1 MTGARR
7 ISIFCSHFM
16 KVIVQITPFD
26 KLPRHL
32 DSMFF
37 ETEGPN
43 RSVAAGTWQTLHW
56 VQFMSRHEIITTP
69 ENERSFALS
78 FFLFS
83 LLQLGHVIR
92 IRLFYNYPSFAKS
105 QNFFPSLLKFKWIW
119 ERCFWQFFVKQHK
132 CEISKW

>member
-37 ETEGPN
+37 E
-43 RSVAAGTWQTLHW
+43 SVAT
-56 VQFMSRHEIITTP
+56 
-69 ENERSFALS
+69 SFG
-78 FFLFS
+78 
-83 LLQLGHVIR
+83 QHV
-92 IRLFYNYPSFAKS
+92 L
-105 QNFFPSLLKFKWIW
+105 
-119 ERCFWQFFVKQHK
+119 
-132 CEISKW
+132 